1 MGFGDW
7 FRRGD
12 RQQPG
17 TPSPVGAGADTG
29 RSPEP
34 EAGRSDSGADRRN
47 GGRGGDWDGGWRQVA
62 PPTVTVARSS
72 IGVSDG
78 LRFRDGLASWQ
89 DLAFGSELGHAVLPS
104 APVGLIHGVARPGA
118 PRSESAGGPL
128 LLRAARTGADEESEA
143 AAGPTPAT
151 VQRTSTKTSSRAPS
165 PRSSSPRTSSPRS
178 SGSGASRR
186 RAGGDGAT
194 APEATAG
201 AAPATSTAPAATPGP
216 APERAATSASQHP
229 ADTAPAPLSLQRA
242 EPAAVR
248 PRRIAPPLIVAR
260 RPAMALRQIAGILPP
275 TASAPG
281 TSVTTST
288 VRQGASQQ
296 TAPAVAPG
304 VAPPSDRTTDRLTAD
319 SIPTAD
325 SATAAPVRPALGK
338 PLRELPTGAIPSG
351 PPAPSGVVPFA
362 PAGQQ
367 PADMPVLQRQESDT
381 ATPAVTAPS
390 SDATEPWVRQPS
402 SPSKARAPE
411 ARAPQ
416 PSQPDR
422 PGSQARARGGIGTPL
437 PGLPST
443 ARLRNDAPLLGDRRG
458 TPQPGATGPQQGASG
473 QTAPAAPVMPMPKP
487 PNAPSEMPVRSS
499 VVPAPPGEP
508 APQPAAVQRAVD
520 ALRAGK
526 PATISASSA
535 PAPVAPVR
543 VRRIIPEREQ
553 GQVAGPAAGAGGSTT
568 PVVQR
573 SRALLAGRSLK
584 VSTGSGEGF
593 SGPTAGSTARPVVV
607 PTWRRDVQQPGSDAP
622 SPSPSLP
629 SGPTSSRPAEPAAPH
644 RPRGTGPGPT
654 SGGVVPERPTPGGT
668 VQRLVPG
675 NPPPGPARSGTPSG
689 RPPAV
694 EPVRV
699 PGTGRAAGAAPEAKT
714 GAAPDAGPAADR
726 KARGPAGGG
735 TLVRLVQRAVR
746 GGATTSPSR
755 PEPRRPEQQLAE
767 PRPAHRPAPPSPA
780 PRPVPATP
788 SASSVP
794 SAAQPVPVVRPDPPG
809 PHRPGATVVPVQRM
823 PLPVVPESAAPV
835 ATGPMEGAEAAL
847 PGPPSLAVRV
857 PQRAPA
863 PAAGASGATGTSGAS
878 GATAEVLQR
887 AAAAAGI
894 TGVPVRAA
902 PVKAAQQPGRTGPAG
917 PADSPSEEV
926 PAANRVTAADIEEL
940 ARRLLDPVSR
950 LIRAD
955 MRRGR
960 ERTGRLYDG
969 RR

>member
-437 PGLPST
+437 PGFRRRPDFATTLRCSATAVGHPS
-443 ARLRNDAPLLGDRRG
+443 RE
-458 TPQPGATGPQQGASG
+458 PQA
-473 QTAPAAPVMPMPKP
+473 
-487 PNAPSEMPVRSS
+487 
-499 VVPAPPGEP
+499 
-508 APQPAAVQRAVD
+508 
-520 ALRAGK
+520 
-526 PATISASSA
+526 
-535 PAPVAPVR
+535 
-543 VRRIIPEREQ
+543 
-553 GQVAGPAAGAGGSTT
+553 
-568 PVVQR
+568 R
-573 SRALLAGRSLK
+573 SRARRGRLRPPHRSCRCRSPRTRL
-584 VSTGSGEGF
+584 
-593 SGPTAGSTARPVVV
+593 PRCRCARPSYLLRPVS
-607 PTWRRDVQQPGSDAP
+607 PHRNPRP
-622 SPSPSLP
+622 SSVRWTPCVRANRPPSLP
-629 SGPTSSRPAEPAAPH
+629 LPLRLLLRRSVSAGSSRNGS
-644 RPRGTGPGPT
+644 R
-654 SGGVVPERPTPGGT
+654 
-668 VQRLVPG
+668 
-675 NPPPGPARSGTPSG
+675 
-689 RPPAV
+689 
-694 EPVRV
+694 
-699 PGTGRAAGAAPEAKT
+699 
-714 GAAPDAGPAADR
+714 DR
-726 KARGPAGGG
+726 
-735 TLVRLVQRAVR
+735 
-746 GGATTSPSR
+746 
-755 PEPRRPEQQLAE
+755 
-767 PRPAHRPAPPSPA
+767 
-780 PRPVPATP
+780 
-788 SASSVP
+788 
-794 SAAQPVPVVRPDPPG
+794 
-809 PHRPGATVVPVQRM
+809 
-823 PLPVVPESAAPV
+823 
-835 ATGPMEGAEAAL
+835 
-847 PGPPSLAVRV
+847 
-857 PQRAPA
+857 
-863 PAAGASGATGTSGAS
+863 
-878 GATAEVLQR
+878 
-887 AAAAAGI
+887 
-894 TGVPVRAA
+894 
-902 PVKAAQQPGRTGPAG
+902 
-917 PADSPSEEV
+917 
-926 PAANRVTAADIEEL
+926 
-940 ARRLLDPVSR
+940 
-950 LIRAD
+950 
-955 MRRGR
+955 
-960 ERTGRLYDG
+960 
-969 RR
+969 